1 MTAKGL
7 IAFTFIVASIA
18 CGPKDEPTSVSLNG
32 RLEAPLVD
40 LAPKVSGR
48 VIAVRVKEGDRVKAG
63 DVLIELDL
71 GDTALSVERDRH
83 SVQSARA
90 RFQDLAVG
98 SREAEIAAA
107 VGEVDDRRAAVDLA
121 ERELE
126 RQTYLV
132 SKEVGAPRDYDRAK
146 TELDRAKASL
156 KVAEERLSLT
166 REGFRRWQTAQARSE
181 VDRAETQLRQSEIVA
196 REGSHVR
203 IPEGVRGVNVR
214 HRGEDVR
221 AGTVVLP
228 GGRALRPQELG
239 VAASLGLPQLLVRQ
253 KPRVAIL
260 STGDEVAEP
269 GDERKPGQIFDSN
282 RFSLHGL
289 VEAAG
294 GQATDHGIVPDLYD
308 VLHAKLRAAA
318 ATADIVLTS
327 GGVSVG
333 DYDLVKAVLQDAG
346 GIDFWQV
353 AMQPGRPLAVGR
365 IGAAHF
371 FGLPGNPVA
380 SMLTFHLFVRPAL
393 WKLAGRSELFPPT
406 FHAVAMEPMAKKAG
420 RREFKRGVLSYASTS
435 DGGGRWEVRTT
446 GPQGSGILTSMT
458 LANCFVIIE
467 EERGDV
473 AAGDSVTVELFSA
486 S

>member
-1 MTAKGL
+1 MISVAAAQAHILAQIERVAPPEVVPLGGGL
-7 IAFTFIVASIA
+7 GRVLAEDVRAALDVPPTDNSAVDGYAVRSVDIPAAGTRELTVVADLPA
-18 CGPKDEPTSVSLNG
+18 GLVF
-32 RLEAPLVD
+32 EAPLGPGEA
-40 LAPKVSGR
+40 LRIMTGAPMPAGADTVYPQELVERSGR
-48 VIAVRVKEGDRVKAG
+48 
-63 DVLIELDL
+63 
-71 GDTALSVERDRH
+71 S
-83 SVQSARA
+83 
-90 RFQDLAVG
+90 
-98 SREAEIAAA
+98 
-107 VGEVDDRRAAVDLA
+107 
-121 ERELE
+121 
-126 RQTYLV
+126 
-132 SKEVGAPRDYDRAK
+132 
-146 TELDRAKASL
+146 
-156 KVAEERLSLT
+156 
-166 REGFRRWQTAQARSE
+166 
-181 VDRAETQLRQSEIVA
+181 
-196 REGSHVR
+196 VR
-203 IPEGVRGVNVR
+203 IPAGAAGVNVR

-228 GGRALRPQELG
+228 AGSVLRPQELG

-269 GDERKPGQIFDSN
+269 GDVRKPGQIFDSN

-294 GQATDHGIVPDLYD
+294 GQPTDHGIVPDLYE
-308 VLHAKLRAAA
+308 VLHARLRAAA
-318 ATADIVLTS
+318 AAADIVLTS

-365 IGAAHF
+365 IGPAHF

-393 WKLAGRSELFPPT
+393 WKLAGRRELFPPR
-406 FHAVAMEPMAKKAG
+406 FHAVAMEPLAKKAG
-420 RREFKRGVLSYASTS
+420 RREFKRGILSYT
-435 DGGGRWEVRTT
+435 GERWEVRTT

-458 LANCFVIIE
+458 LANCFIVIE

-473 AAGDSVTVELFSA
+473 AAGETVSVEPFA
-486 S
+486 AA